1 MARQILVFL
10 RRDEKMEEVIPC
22 IEKIA
27 RPGMKIVFLVHSAK
41 DGFASIDD
49 CQIGPGPEVETTLGS
64 SGMAQ
69 AVDLQQQ
76 KRLTEEKVL
85 PACRRLLKMGVGV
98 GVDVYTGSL
107 RKSLGRYTSNGDV
120 DVLMMPAGLGLKVM
134 KFLHG
139 RFSYQRLF
147 QATAAS
153 PMFVSYGEAS
163 GAAHARN

>member
-10 RRDEKMEEVIPC
+10 RRDEKMEEVVPC

-41 DGFASIDD
+41 DGFASMDD
-49 CQIGPGPEVETTLGS
+49 CDSGLGPEIETTLTS
-64 SGMAQ
+64 SRM

-76 KRLTEEKVL
+76 KRSTEEKVL
-85 PACRRLLKMGVGV
+85 PACRALLKMGVGV

-107 RKSLGRYTSNGDV
+107 RRSIGRYTANGDV

-163 GAAHARN
+163 GAAHARH